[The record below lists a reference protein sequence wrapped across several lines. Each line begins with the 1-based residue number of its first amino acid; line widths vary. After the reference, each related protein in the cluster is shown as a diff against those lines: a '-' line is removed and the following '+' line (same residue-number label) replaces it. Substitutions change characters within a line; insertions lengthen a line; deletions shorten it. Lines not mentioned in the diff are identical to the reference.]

1 MNVCQETPYV
11 VKLCQNCS
19 ALLLPVILNCHKLL
33 SLGERMSGFRIAM
46 GGTHDLNVQ
55 KCYMYVACMGVTV
68 YHKSVPAK
76 WQKD

>member
-33 SLGERMSGFRIAM
+33 SSSERMSGFRIA
-46 GGTHDLNVQ
+46 T
-55 KCYMYVACMGVTV
+55 GVHMT
-68 YHKSVPAK
+68 
-76 WQKD
+76 